1 MNMHL
6 SKILLVLTIC
16 NLAFSTSPTTTQ
28 EQLPTQL
35 NQTVEVV
42 DNKSLSSEN
51 YTSSTLTTT
60 QESKVTLPKRK
71 RLKRPIDP
79 IKKEQEAELLRASAQ
94 LGIGIALTS
103 GIYYLVGEPLNLSM
117 LLGPIIGN
125 LFTGP
130 LGNIGTKLSL
140 LFAPKLAKSNL
151 QKGVQL
157 KSAYQKQKAHFSKSM
172 RGFIEVVL
180 QRYFFWIEYHDYV
193 DKQSERAIEEVLQFP
208 VAPKKIDT
216 HTIPSTRSF
225 LQNYPEKVRV
235 AVGSFVAQLIKDSTS
250 KKLSKKAV
258 PLMLVGPPGTGKTYL
273 ATQLGQ
279 LLNVPTQVIDISKY
293 ESLDGHSFWGD
304 NPERGILVDVLIG
317 DQTAGGNFTNKIL
330 ILDEVDKLL
339 LKDKT
344 GAFKNKK
351 GAEII
356 SFLLSL
362 LETQET
368 EAKLRRYNN
377 ATHDISHLKIILIGN
392 QTFSEVLGQEE
403 GAALES
409 RVRVV
414 KFDDFKDTQKLNIAQ
429 QYVAKRYE
437 EQRVDGNKVDPAV
450 IQAIVKEDTAAGYQG
465 VRVML
470 QVIDQYIRIL
480 EQGSLIGDIAGVP
493 PLVFHAKEEYKNRA
507 NQKSE

>member
-1 MNMHL
+1 MHL
-6 SKILLVLTIC
+6 SKILLVLTIYS
-16 NLAFSTSPTTTQ
+16 LAFSTLPTTTQ
-28 EQLPTQL
+28 EQLSTQL
-35 NQTVEVV
+35 TQTAEAV
-42 DNKSLSSEN
+42 DNKSLSSEKS
-51 YTSSTLTTT
+51 TSSTLTTT
-60 QESKVTLPKRK
+60 QESKITLPKKK
-71 RLKRPIDP
+71 RVKRPIDP
-79 IKKEQEAELLRASAQ
+79 FKKEQEAELLRASAQ

-103 GIYYLVGEPLNLSM
+103 GIYSLMGEPLNLSM

-130 LGNIGTKLSL
+130 LGDIGTKLSL
-140 LFAPKLAKSNL
+140 LFIPKLTKSSL

-157 KSAYQKQKAHFSKSM
+157 KSAYQKQKVHFSKSM
-172 RGFIEVVL
+172 QGFIEVVL
-180 QRYFFWIEYHDYV
+180 QRYFFLIEHHNYV
-193 DKQSERAIEEVLQFP
+193 DKQSERAMEEVLQFP
-208 VAPKKIDT
+208 VMPKKIDT
-216 HTIPSTRSF
+216 HTVFHVKSF
-225 LQNYPEKVRV
+225 LQNYPDRVRV

-250 KKLSKKAV
+250 KRLSKKAV

-273 ATQLGQ
+273 AKQLGQ
-279 LLNVPTQVIDISKY
+279 LLDAPTQVVDISKY
-293 ESLDGHSFWGD
+293 ESLNGHSFWGD
-304 NPERGILVDVLIG
+304 DPERGILVDVLIG
-317 DQTAGGNFTNKIL
+317 DQVPGSNFTNKIL

-344 GAFKNKK
+344 GAFKHKN

-356 SFLLSL
+356 SFLLAL

-368 EAKLRRYNN
+368 HAKLHRYNN

-403 GAALES
+403 AAALES
-409 RVRVV
+409 RINLV
-414 KFDDFKDTQKLNIAQ
+414 KFDDFKDAQKLDIAQ
-429 QYVAKRYE
+429 QYVTNRCE

-480 EQGSLIGDIAGVP
+480 EQGALIGDIAGVP
-493 PLVFHAKEEYKNRA
+493 PLVFNAKEEYKNRE
-507 NQKSE
+507 NQKNE